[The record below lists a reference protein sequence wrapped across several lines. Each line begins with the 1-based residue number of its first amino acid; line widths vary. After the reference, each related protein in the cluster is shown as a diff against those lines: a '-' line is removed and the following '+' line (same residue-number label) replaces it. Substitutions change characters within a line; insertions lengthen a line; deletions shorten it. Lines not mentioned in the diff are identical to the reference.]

1 MCFCFLVPLSLLLP
15 LGVASMADAP
25 APTSS
30 PSPFARDRAAA
41 GATRAPPAQRAYPR
55 RKSSALT
62 YCLDLVPLGASG
74 ELLLAVRPAGNA
86 STAANRARLNSN
98 AGQAEYPRRLP
109 IDHSSPPLQ
118 RHAPRC
124 RVGGEQPCCS
134 QQQAQQGLCWR
145 RRL

>member
-74 ELLLAVRPAGNA
+74 ELLLACQNA
-86 STAANRARLNSN
+86 HLLCGTFAANRAPLQPNVEQTHSRCVHKTI
-98 AGQAEYPRRLP
+98 YPRRRCN
-109 IDHSSPPLQ
+109 DTRQDAAWEESSPL
-118 RHAPRC
+118 A
-124 RVGGEQPCCS
+124 
-134 QQQAQQGLCWR
+134 
-145 RRL
+145 RLSLIHI